1 MGKERREQMKGLMLG
16 MLAETSIHP
25 GSGQVYSVIDLPV
38 ARESTTNYP
47 MIAGSSLKGSLR
59 NKVETEWKEEEK
71 IKINEI
77 FGTGDGIGGV
87 SISDARLLLLPV
99 RSLIGHFRW
108 VTCPNIIER
117 FVRDLQ
123 MIGKKFVLPDF
134 PNRMKSESLVATV
147 EDHVFLEELSYE
159 TTRDEEIIRQVKELV
174 AQVIPIPFLIE
185 RLEKQLVILSDDEFA
200 YFAKFGLPIH
210 ARNSL
215 DSNTKKSEGLWY
227 EETLPPDTVMYSV
240 FISRPGNEGV
250 LDELCKNLTEQPYIQ
265 VGGNE
270 TVGQGWFFTKIVN

>member
-1 MGKERREQMKGLMLG
+1 MKGLMLG
-16 MLAETSIHP
+16 MLAETSIHS

-38 ARESTTNYP
+38 AREATTNYP

-59 NKVETEWKEEEK
+59 NKVFTEWKDEK
-71 IKINEI
+71 KIDSI
-77 FGTGDGIGGV
+77 FGTGNGMGGV

-108 VTCPNIIER
+108 ITCPNIIER

-123 MIGKKFVLPDF
+123 MIGKKFTLPDF
-134 PNRMKSESLVATV
+134 RSRMKSESLVANQ
-147 EDHVFLEELSYE
+147 EDHVFLEELSYKA
-159 TTRDEEIIRQVKELV
+159 TRDEEIIRQVKELV
-174 AQVIPIPFLIE
+174 AQVIPVPFLIE
-185 RLEKQLVILSDDEFA
+185 RLEKQLVILSDDEFS

-210 ARNSL
+210 ARNVL
-215 DSNTKKSEGLWY
+215 ATETKKSENLWY
-227 EETLPPDTVMYSV
+227 EETLPSDTIMYSV

-250 LDELCKNLTEQPYIQ
+250 LEELSHNLTEQPYIQ

-270 TVGQGWFFTKIVN
+270 TVGQGWFFTKIVD